1 VYELSYF
8 FLPIAN
14 PIASPAPNKT
24 TPPPATNIKLEFV
37 VAAFEEKFCAMALAA
52 KQSTAVVVE
61 INFESLIICA
71 PK

>member
-1 VYELSYF
+1 LL
-8 FLPIAN
+8 FLLTDRKPNREPGAKQN
-14 PIASPAPNKT
+14 DAASSHEYQ
-24 TPPPATNIKLEFV
+24 IGICSGS
-37 VAAFEEKFCAMALAA
+37 FEEKFCAMALAA